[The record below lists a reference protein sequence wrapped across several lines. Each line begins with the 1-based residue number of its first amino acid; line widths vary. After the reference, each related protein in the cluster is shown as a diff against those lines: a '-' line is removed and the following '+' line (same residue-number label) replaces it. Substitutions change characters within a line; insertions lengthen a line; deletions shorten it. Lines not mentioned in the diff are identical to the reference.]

1 MGTVLRTAASYAA
14 AILMDEM
21 SWKDKAEK
29 RIDAV
34 IKHAESW
41 DEHRWADWWR
51 KEFERQRK
59 DQESASRRV

>member
-1 MGTVLRTAASYAA
+1 MHRERWK
-14 AILMDEM
+14 EM

-34 IKHAESW
+34 MKHAESW

-51 KEFERQRK
+51 KELERQRK
-59 DQESASRRV
+59 DQSSASRRV

>member
-1 MGTVLRTAASYAA
+1 MGRVFGTTAGRAA
-14 AILMDEM
+14 TILMDEM

-34 IKHAESW
+34 MKHAESW

-51 KEFERQRK
+51 KELERQRK
-59 DQESASRRV
+59 DQLSASRRV

>member
-1 MGTVLRTAASYAA
+1 
-14 AILMDEM
+14 MDEM

-34 IKHAESW
+34 MKHAESW

-51 KEFERQRK
+51 KELERQRK
-59 DQESASRRV
+59 DQLSASRRV